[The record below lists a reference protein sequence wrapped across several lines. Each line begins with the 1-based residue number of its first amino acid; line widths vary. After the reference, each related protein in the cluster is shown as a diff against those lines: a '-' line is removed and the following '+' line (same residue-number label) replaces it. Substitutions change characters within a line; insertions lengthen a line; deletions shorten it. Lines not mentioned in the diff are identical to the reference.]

1 MKKFMSFFSVMAIVA
16 ILFMGC
22 ATTTRFNVYDRQ
34 TGLEIEN
41 YTINI
46 NGKDLRPGD
55 TISLSNLDWKEW
67 SATIRADGYQLRR
80 VSLEKEFKVGAFL
93 VGLFLWWPELFWV
106 YGPEKTQTFELAKV
120 Q

>member
-1 MKKFMSFFSVMAIVA
+1 MKKSIFLFSVMVIST
-16 ILFMGC
+16 ILFVAC
-22 ATTTRFNVYDRQ
+22 ATTTRFNVYDRE
-34 TGLEIEN
+34 TGLEIQN

-46 NGKDLRPGD
+46 NGKDLSPGD

-67 SATIRADGYQLRR
+67 SATVRADGYQLKR
-80 VSLEKEFKVGAFL
+80 VALEKEFKVGAFL

-106 YGPEKTQTFELAKV
+106 YGPEKTQTFELAKL